1 MEGSGSATLM
11 SSVTTA
17 LSTVLEWF
25 GTIISE
31 LLAADGALNPLWP
44 LLAIGIAI
52 TLVFVGVKVVRSFTW
67 GA

>member
-11 SSVTTA
+11 SSVTSA
-17 LSTVLEWF
+17 LTTVLEWF
-25 GTIISE
+25 GTIIGE
-31 LLAADGALNPLWP
+31 LLASDGALNPLWP